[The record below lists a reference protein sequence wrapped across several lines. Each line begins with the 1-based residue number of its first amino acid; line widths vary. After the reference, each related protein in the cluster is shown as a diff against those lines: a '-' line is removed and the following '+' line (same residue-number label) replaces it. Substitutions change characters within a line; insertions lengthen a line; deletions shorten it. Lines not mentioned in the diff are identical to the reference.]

1 MPRVK
6 GGNVARKRRK
16 KILKLA
22 KGYYGSK
29 HTLYRTANEQVM
41 KSLAYSYR
49 DRKQRKRDFRKLWIA
64 RINAAARQ
72 HGLSYSRLTYG
83 LKCADIDIN
92 RKMLSE
98 LAIHDE
104 KAFESIVNEAKKA
117 LEANKK
123 PSERK
128 EETKADRRAEVTP
141 GTGKKPAAKKAAPKK
156 AESKKAEVKPASKE
170 ASKKVEAKPASKETA
185 KKATAKAETTGT
197 DLSKMTVA
205 QLKAEAK
212 KQGKEGY
219 SALKKD
225 ELIKLL
231 SK

>member
-6 GGNVARKRRK
+6 GGNVAKKRRK

-104 KAFESIVNEAKKA
+104 KAFENIVNEAKKA

-123 PSERK
+123 PSEHK
-128 EETKADRRAEVTP
+128 EETKADRRAKVTP
-141 GTGKKPAAKKAAPKK
+141 GTGKKPAAKKSAPKK
-156 AESKKAEVKPASKE
+156 AASKKAEAKE
-170 ASKKVEAKPASKETA
+170 ASKKETA

>member
-104 KAFESIVNEAKKA
+104 KAFENIVNEAKKA

-156 AESKKAEVKPASKE
+156 AEGKKEEAKPASKE
-170 ASKKVEAKPASKETA
+170 ASKKVEAKKPA
-185 KKATAKAETTGT
+185 AKAETTGT

>member
-104 KAFESIVNEAKKA
+104 KAFENIVYEAKKA

-156 AESKKAEVKPASKE
+156 AEAKKAEAKPAAK
-170 ASKKVEAKPASKETA
+170 EAKPASKTTAA
-185 KKATAKAETTGT
+185 KKPTAKAETTGS